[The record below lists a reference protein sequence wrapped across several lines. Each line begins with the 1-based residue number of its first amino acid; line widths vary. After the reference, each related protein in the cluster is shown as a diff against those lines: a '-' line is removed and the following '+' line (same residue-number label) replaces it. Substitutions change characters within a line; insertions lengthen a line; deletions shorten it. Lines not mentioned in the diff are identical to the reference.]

1 MGQAEKKTRL
11 MYEIYNTVKNIR
23 PQSVD
28 RALALL
34 GDAYLYFNSAENRKG
49 EPLTIEEKI
58 ASLPYG
64 RLVQLRA
71 YLSEEKYNKVMEV
84 RDIIGRVLHT
94 GRSQERNIRWVSPL
108 EFRCDWE
115 RLQDLEK
122 SLIELRTDMEL
133 EEDVHED
140 FDGDDEFGRGVNRI
154 LFSYKLKF
162 KHGDKEEI

>member
-1 MGQAEKKTRL
+1 
-11 MYEIYNTVKNIR
+11 
-23 PQSVD
+23 
-28 RALALL
+28 
-34 GDAYLYFNSAENRKG
+34 
-49 EPLTIEEKI
+49 
-58 ASLPYG
+58 
-64 RLVQLRA
+64 
-71 YLSEEKYNKVMEV
+71 MEV

-94 GRSQERNIRWVSPL
+94 GMSQERNIRWVSPL